1 MAYNFQIEQVA
12 IAVPNRDETIAEYVK
27 QGHLHW
33 VKDTV
38 TAKGRIRYPSAAGSV
53 TPWRDCG
60 FTVNLG
66 FNYSV
71 IPDKEFELIECVE
84 GKSIQFSGHSRVHTP
99 FMSHMAFH
107 GKVDKYLDDPTL
119 VMDVKT
125 VHHTGTPRRYRYV
138 FLDQRYSLGCFI
150 KVIERLNP
158 EEIAPEPEGV

>member
-33 VKDTV
+33 VTDTV
-38 TAKGRIRYPSAAGSV
+38 TAKGRIRYAMKDAS
-53 TPWRDCG
+53 WRDCE

-66 FNYSV
+66 FNYSL
-71 IPDKEFELIECVE
+71 IPDKEFELIQCVK
-84 GKSIQFSGHSRVHTP
+84 GKSIQFAGQHYAEFPP

-107 GKVDKYLDDPTL
+107 GKVDKYMDDPRL

-125 VHHTGTPRRYRYV
+125 VHHTGTPRRYRYI
-138 FLDQRYSLGCFI
+138 FLDHRHSLGCYI

-158 EEIAPEPEGV
+158 EEAAPEPQGV